1 MKVACSPRVVVP
13 LVLGIGIIAVL
24 LGYADVGRVL
34 QAASAFQPRYFL
46 LILLFTL
53 AYEAL
58 RAVQW
63 LLLLRELNHRKV
75 WRGCL
80 MSFLGGEM
88 AKVLP
93 GGQYFQTYLLRQAHG
108 VPVARSA
115 AATTIIIWLEVA
127 ICLVAVLILG
137 VGSWSWVRPI
147 AAALL
152 VGIALLAVV
161 VKRRPLSSR
170 FLMASRRRPRLRAV
184 WAWYAGFIGSADAL
198 LCPRALGPA
207 AVLSAA
213 YIAVAALELWAI
225 AAGLGLHRIGFAQA
239 LVVYAFALAAGLI
252 IPVPIDLGLT
262 ELSGLAALMAFGVP
276 RADALTVMLLQRL
289 VSSTLTGGIALA
301 GLAALRR
308 HVAAALQTRRGPTTS
323 RIRPVARRA
332 ALRGTASARRAVC
345 GE

>member
-24 LGYADVGRVL
+24 LGYANVDQVL
-34 QAASAFQPRYFL
+34 QAASAFQPHYFL
-46 LILLFTL
+46 LILLLTL
-53 AYEAL
+53 AYEVL
-58 RAVQW
+58 RALQW
-63 LLLLRELNHRKV
+63 LLFLRVLNHRKA
-75 WRGCL
+75 WRGGL
-80 MSFLGGEM
+80 MSFMGGEM
-88 AKVLP
+88 AKALP

-127 ICLVAVLILG
+127 TCLVAVLILG
-137 VGSWSWVRPI
+137 VGSWTWVRPA

-170 FLMASRRRPRLRAV
+170 FLMASRRRPRLRPV
-184 WAWYAGFIGSADAL
+184 SAWYAGFIGSADAL
-198 LCPRALGPA
+198 LCLRALVPA

-213 YIAVAALELWAI
+213 YIAVAALALWAI
-225 AAGLGLHRIGFAQA
+225 AAGLGLHGLGFTQA
-239 LVVYAFALAAGLI
+239 LVVYAFALGAGLI

-289 VSSTLTGGIALA
+289 VSSTLTGGISLV
-301 GLAALRR
+301 GLAVLRR
-308 HVAAALQTRRGPTTS
+308 HVAAALQTRCGPTTS

-332 ALRGTASARRAVC
+332 ALRDTASARRAVC

>member
-13 LVLGIGIIAVL
+13 LVLGVGIIALL
-24 LGYADVGRVL
+24 LGYANVGRVL
-34 QAASAFQPRYFL
+34 QAASTFQPRYFL

-63 LLLLRELNHRKV
+63 LLFLRVLNHRKA
-75 WRGCL
+75 WRGGL
-80 MSFLGGEM
+80 MSFMGGEM

-137 VGSWSWVRPI
+137 MGSWTWVRPA

-152 VGIALLAVV
+152 VGIALLVVV

-170 FLMASRRRPRLRAV
+170 LLLASQRRPRLRPVA
-184 WAWYAGFIGSADAL
+184 AWYGGFIGSADSL
-198 LCPRALGPA
+198 LCLRALGPA

-225 AAGLGLHRIGFAQA
+225 AAALGLHGIGFTQA
-239 LVVYAFALAAGLI
+239 LVVYAFALGSGLV

-262 ELSGLAALMAFGVP
+262 ELSGLAALMALGAP
-276 RADALTVMLLQRL
+276 QADALTVMLLQRVL
-289 VSSTLTGGIALA
+289 SSTLTGGISLA

-308 HVAAALQTRRGPTTS
+308 HVAAALHPRPLPSRS
-323 RIRPVARRA
+323 RIRPVAHRA
-332 ALRGTASARRAVC
+332 ELRSVPPARRPVC

>member
-1 MKVACSPRVVVP
+1 MKVAWSPRVVVP

-24 LGYADVGRVL
+24 LGYANVDRVL
-34 QAASAFQPRYFL
+34 QAASAFQPHYIL
-46 LILLFTL
+46 LILLLTL

-63 LLLLRELNHRKV
+63 LLFLRVLNHRKA
-75 WRGCL
+75 WRGGL

-115 AATTIIIWLEVA
+115 AATTIIIWVEVA
-127 ICLVAVLILG
+127 ICLVAVVILG
-137 VGSWSWVRPI
+137 VGSWTWVRPA

-152 VGIALLAVV
+152 AGIALLVLV
-161 VKRRPLSSR
+161 VKRRPLASR
-170 FLMASRRRPRLRAV
+170 LLMASGRRPRLRAV
-184 WAWYAGFIGSADAL
+184 SAWYAGFIGSADAL
-198 LCPRALGPA
+198 LCLRALGPA
-207 AVLSAA
+207 AALSAA
-213 YIAVAALELWAI
+213 YIAIAALELWAI
-225 AAGLGLHRIGFAQA
+225 AAGLGLHGIGFAQA

-276 RADALTVMLLQRL
+276 RADALMVMLPQRL
-289 VSSTLTGGIALA
+289 VSTTLTAATVVGGLSCP
-301 GLAALRR
+301 
-308 HVAAALQTRRGPTTS
+308 TRSVRTE
-323 RIRPVARRA
+323 R
-332 ALRGTASARRAVC
+332 
-345 GE
+345 

>member
-1 MKVACSPRVVVP
+1 M
-13 LVLGIGIIAVL
+13 L
-24 LGYADVGRVL
+24 LGYANVGRVL
-34 QAASAFQPRYFL
+34 QVASAFQPRYLL
-46 LILLFTL
+46 LIVLLTL

-63 LLLLRELNHRKV
+63 LLFLRVLNHRKA

-127 ICLVAVLILG
+127 ICLVAVVILG
-137 VGSWSWVRPI
+137 VGSWTWVRPA

-152 VGIALLAVV
+152 AGIALLVLV
-161 VKRRPLSSR
+161 VKRRPLASR
-170 FLMASRRRPRLRAV
+170 LLMASGRRPRLRPV

-198 LCPRALGPA
+198 LCLRALGPA
-207 AVLSAA
+207 AALSAA
-213 YIAVAALELWAI
+213 YIAIAALELWAI
-225 AAGLGLHRIGFAQA
+225 AAGLGLHGIGFTQA
-239 LVVYAFALAAGLI
+239 LIVYAFALAAGLI

-289 VSSTLTGGIALA
+289 VSTTLTAGISLA

-308 HVAAALQTRRGPTTS
+308 HVAAALQTRHGPAS
-323 RIRPVARRA
+323 RRIRGRPPIGPR
-332 ALRGTASARRAVC
+332 
-345 GE
+345 

>member
-24 LGYADVGRVL
+24 RGYANVDRVL
-34 QAASAFQPRYFL
+34 QAASAFQPHYIL
-46 LILLFTL
+46 LILLLTL

-58 RAVQW
+58 RAMQW
-63 LLLLRELNHRKV
+63 LLFLRVLDHREAG
-75 WRGCL
+75 RGGL
-80 MSFLGGEM
+80 MSFMGGEM
-88 AKVLP
+88 AKALP

-137 VGSWSWVRPI
+137 VGPWTWARPA

-152 VGIALLAVV
+152 GGIALLVVV

-170 FLMASRRRPRLRAV
+170 LLMASRRRPRLRAV
-184 WAWYAGFIGSADAL
+184 WAWYNGFIGSADAL
-198 LCPRALGPA
+198 LCLRALGPA
-207 AVLSAA
+207 TVLSAA
-213 YIAVAALELWAI
+213 YIAIAALELWAI
-225 AAGLGLHRIGFAQA
+225 AAGLGLHGIGFTQA
-239 LVVYAFALAAGLI
+239 LIVYAFALAAGLI

-276 RADALTVMLLQRL
+276 RADALTVMLPQRL
-289 VSSTLTGGIALA
+289 LSSTLTAGISLA
-301 GLAALRR
+301 GLAVLRR
-308 HVAAALQTRRGPTTS
+308 HVAAALQTRPGPTS
-323 RIRPVARRA
+323 GRIRPVARRA
-332 ALRGTASARRAVC
+332 ALKGTASARRPAC